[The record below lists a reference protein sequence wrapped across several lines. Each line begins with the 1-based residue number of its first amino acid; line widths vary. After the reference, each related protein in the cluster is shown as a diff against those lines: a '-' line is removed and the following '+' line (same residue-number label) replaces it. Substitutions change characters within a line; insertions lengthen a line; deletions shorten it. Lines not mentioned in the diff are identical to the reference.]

1 MQEIRRSE
9 ERGFADHG
17 WLKSFHS
24 FSFADYFDPRHVE
37 FGPLRVINDD
47 RVAPGQGF
55 GMHGH
60 RDMEIISYVLEG
72 SLAHKDSTGGESTIV
87 AGDVQRM
94 SAGRGIVH
102 SEFNPSA
109 RVPVH
114 FLQMWIQPNIQ
125 GIPPSYE
132 EKHFD
137 VAAKRGCLRLIASPD
152 RSEGSLLLRQDCRV
166 YAGLLDGSESAKLPV
181 NQGRRVYVHA
191 ACGSVTANGV
201 ALREGDAVK
210 LAEISELRLQQGHA
224 AEVLVFDLPGG
235 GT

>member
-1 MQEIRRSE
+1 MIHVRKAT
-9 ERGFADHG
+9 ERGHFNHG
-17 WLKSFHS
+17 WLDTYHTFS
-24 FSFADYFDPRHVE
+24 FSDYYDPAHMGFRS
-37 FGPLRVINDD
+37 LRVINDD

-109 RVPVH
+109 REPVH
-114 FLQMWIQPNIQ
+114 FLQIWIQPNIQ

-152 RSEGSLLLRQDCRV
+152 RSEGSLLLHQDCRV
-166 YAGLLDGSESAKLPV
+166 YAGLLDGSESARLPV
-181 NQGRRVYVHA
+181 KQARRVYVHA
-191 ACGSVTANGV
+191 ASGSVTANGM
-201 ALREGDAVK
+201 ALHECDAVK
-210 LAEISELRLQQGHA
+210 LTEISELSLQQGQA

-235 GT
+235 AT